1 MTTFRRRKPLGRR
14 YAGRFALK
22 RRLDGPKAGIK
33 DAQREGKKGVERKK
47 CRQCFSKGGRLWY
60 NRGVLNRDDR
70 RNLVEITNVLPN

>member
-33 DAQREGKKGVERKK
+33 DAQREAKKDVGRKK